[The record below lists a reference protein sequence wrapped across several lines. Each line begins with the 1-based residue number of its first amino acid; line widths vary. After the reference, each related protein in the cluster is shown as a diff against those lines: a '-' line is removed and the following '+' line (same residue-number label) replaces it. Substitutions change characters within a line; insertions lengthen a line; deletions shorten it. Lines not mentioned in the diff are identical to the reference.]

1 MDQAQAWTIG
11 RLLTWTTD
19 FLKQHGADSPRLD
32 AEVLLA
38 QARRCERIELYTAYD
53 QVADPAVRDSFRDLV
68 RRRAAGTPV
77 AYLVGQREFFSLAFF
92 VSPAVLIPRPETEFL
107 VTATLD
113 LIKRFGPNQPRV
125 LDVGTGS
132 GAVAVAIAKHAT
144 HSSVLATDISPP
156 ALEMARR
163 NVGRHRLDD
172 RIRLQLSDLLE
183 QLSGEERF
191 DYIVSNPPYVSEQE
205 FGQLATEVRE
215 HEPRSALVAGPL
227 GTEVVDRLVDQAS
240 QKLNPRG
247 WLLIEISPM
256 IHNRVVQRLKND
268 DRYEDPVTTKD
279 LAGQPRVVHARRA
292 EG

>member
-68 RRRAAGTPV
+68 RRRADGTPV

-144 HSSVLATDISPP
+144 NSSVLATDNSPP

-256 IHNRVVQRLKND
+256 IHNRVVQRLKIV